1 LDAATAVMTS
11 ESCVLTLR
19 YALWHVGANAL
30 LVAGLA
36 WAGETHTFFSA
47 HIFGLF
53 ALLADFGVFY
63 LHAQLTNALHCDCLW
78 QARARSSCRTRR
90 RVTHWAPPQ
99 CASSSCGTI
108 TSARS

>member
-1 LDAATAVMTS
+1 MKTDDVDTSGAPQPNAGTTAVMTS

-36 WAGETHTFFSA
+36 WAGETTIFFSA

-63 LHAQLTNALHCDCLW
+63 LHAGT
-78 QARARSSCRTRR
+78 RTFH
-90 RVTHWAPPQ
+90 TAAPLN
-99 CASSSCGTI
+99 
-108 TSARS
+108 

>member
-1 LDAATAVMTS
+1 MSRLFLSRKIEGGLDAATAVMTS

-63 LHAQLTNALHCDCLW
+63 LHAGTINAPYGRPAQLTKPPRSTDK
-78 QARARSSCRTRR
+78 RA
-90 RVTHWAPPQ
+90 PL
-99 CASSSCGTI
+99 
-108 TSARS
+108 